1 MASPAAS
8 TSKQRDEY
16 CCVPFCNG
24 NARTNKELSFHHI
37 PSEKKMLT
45 RKQWIVAI
53 RRDEG
58 EFFKIGGNTVVCS
71 KHFKKEDYRWT
82 PNRKCLKPEAVP
94 SVFDWKLNESSRK
107 APTSRQSL
115 FKKMKVDD
123 REDEDEMVVE
133 DSVCEVHNS
142 QSVDHENDMSCDS
155 NIHADCLEK
164 IEKLEHVVQQKDSE
178 LKDKTYELAS
188 LNQKLQM
195 ERFGVTRFSYDH
207 EMIEFYTG
215 FPTFDLF
222 LIFYS
227 AIKPTATRMK
237 TVYYKSSE
245 EPSNRGRPKSMDPID
260 ELFMFLCRLRCGF
273 LTEDLSVRFNIHAST
288 VSRKIITWTNYLYF
302 ILGGINIW
310 PSRGK
315 IMEHMPQDFKLL
327 YPSTRVI
334 IDCTE
339 IFTERPSS
347 LALASKTF
355 SSYKSHNTWKGLVG
369 ISPHGAITF
378 ISALYSGCMSDIEI
392 TKHSG
397 LIDLLEPGDQIMA
410 DKGFI
415 LNKLL
420 KDTGV
425 SIATPHFLCSD
436 GQFTPSQIEDNQK
449 IASLRIHVERHIKRA
464 KEYRLLQYT
473 VPLSLAGSVNQLWT
487 VANLLTLF
495 RRPLIKQKN

>member
-1 MASPAAS
+1 MASPASS
-8 TSKQRDEY
+8 TSKKRDEY

-53 RRDEG
+53 RRDEDWR
-58 EFFKIGGNTVVCS
+58 NTVVCS

-107 APTSRQSL
+107 APTPRQSL

-123 REDEDEMVVE
+123 REDGHEMVVE
-133 DSVCEVHNS
+133 ESVCEVHNS
-142 QSVDHENDMSCDS
+142 QSVEHENEMSCDS
-155 NIHADCLEK
+155 NIHAGCLEK

-195 ERFGVTRFSYDH
+195 ERFGVTRFSFDH

-227 AIKPTATRMK
+227 VIKPTVTRMK

-260 ELFMFLCRLRCGF
+260 ELFMFLCK
-273 LTEDLSVRFNIHAST
+273 V
-288 VSRKIITWTNYLYF
+288 W
-302 ILGGINIW
+302 
-310 PSRGK
+310 
-315 IMEHMPQDFKLL
+315 
-327 YPSTRVI
+327 
-334 IDCTE
+334 
-339 IFTERPSS
+339 
-347 LALASKTF
+347 F
-355 SSYKSHNTWKGLVG
+355 S
-369 ISPHGAITF
+369 
-378 ISALYSGCMSDIEI
+378 D
-392 TKHSG
+392 
-397 LIDLLEPGDQIMA
+397 
-410 DKGFI
+410 
-415 LNKLL
+415 
-420 KDTGV
+420 
-425 SIATPHFLCSD
+425 
-436 GQFTPSQIEDNQK
+436 
-449 IASLRIHVERHIKRA
+449 
-464 KEYRLLQYT
+464 
-473 VPLSLAGSVNQLWT
+473 
-487 VANLLTLF
+487 
-495 RRPLIKQKN
+495 

>member
-1 MASPAAS
+1 MASPASS

-107 APTSRQSL
+107 APTPRQSL

-123 REDEDEMVVE
+123 REDGHEMVVE
-133 DSVCEVHNS
+133 ESVCEVHNS
-142 QSVDHENDMSCDS
+142 QSVEHENEMSCDS
-155 NIHADCLEK
+155 NIHAGCLEK
-164 IEKLEHVVQQKDSE
+164 IEKLEHEVQQKDSE

-195 ERFGVTRFSYDH
+195 ERFGVTRFSFDH

-227 AIKPTATRMK
+227 VIKPTATRMK

-245 EPSNRGRPKSMDPID
+245 EPSNRGRPKLMDPID
-260 ELFMFLCRLRCGF
+260 ELFMFLSLISG
-273 LTEDLSVRFNIHAST
+273 LVG
-288 VSRKIITWTNYLYF
+288 VKV
-302 ILGGINIW
+302 
-310 PSRGK
+310 
-315 IMEHMPQDFKLL
+315 MEHMPQDFKLQ
-327 YPSTRVI
+327 YPNTRVI

-397 LIDLLEPGDQIMA
+397 LIELLEPGDQIMA

>member
-1 MASPAAS
+1 
-8 TSKQRDEY
+8 
-16 CCVPFCNG
+16 
-24 NARTNKELSFHHI
+24 
-37 PSEKKMLT
+37 
-45 RKQWIVAI
+45 
-53 RRDEG
+53 
-58 EFFKIGGNTVVCS
+58 
-71 KHFKKEDYRWT
+71 
-82 PNRKCLKPEAVP
+82 
-94 SVFDWKLNESSRK
+94 
-107 APTSRQSL
+107 
-115 FKKMKVDD
+115 
-123 REDEDEMVVE
+123 MVVE
-133 DSVCEVHNS
+133 ESVCEVHNS
-142 QSVDHENDMSCDS
+142 QSVEHENDMSCDS

-195 ERFGVTRFSYDH
+195 ERFGVTRFSFDH

-227 AIKPTATRMK
+227 VIKPTATRMK
-237 TVYYKSSE
+237 TVYYKSSD

-260 ELFMFLCRLRCGF
+260 ELFMFLCKLRCGF

-310 PSRGK
+310 PSRSK

-327 YPSTRVI
+327 YPNTRVI

-369 ISPHGAITF
+369 ISPHGAITLF
-378 ISALYSGCMSDIEI
+378 LHY
-392 TKHSG
+392 
-397 LIDLLEPGDQIMA
+397 
-410 DKGFI
+410 I
-415 LNKLL
+415 L
-420 KDTGV
+420 DV
-425 SIATPHFLCSD
+425 C
-436 GQFTPSQIEDNQK
+436 
-449 IASLRIHVERHIKRA
+449 
-464 KEYRLLQYT
+464 
-473 VPLSLAGSVNQLWT
+473 
-487 VANLLTLF
+487 LT
-495 RRPLIKQKN
+495 

>member
-207 EMIEFYTG
+207 EMIEFLYW
-215 FPTFDLF
+215 
-222 LIFYS
+222 I
-227 AIKPTATRMK
+227 
-237 TVYYKSSE
+237 
-245 EPSNRGRPKSMDPID
+245 SN
-260 ELFMFLCRLRCGF
+260 F
-273 LTEDLSVRFNIHAST
+273 
-288 VSRKIITWTNYLYF
+288 
-302 ILGGINIW
+302 
-310 PSRGK
+310 
-315 IMEHMPQDFKLL
+315 
-327 YPSTRVI
+327 
-334 IDCTE
+334 
-339 IFTERPSS
+339 
-347 LALASKTF
+347 
-355 SSYKSHNTWKGLVG
+355 
-369 ISPHGAITF
+369 
-378 ISALYSGCMSDIEI
+378 
-392 TKHSG
+392 
-397 LIDLLEPGDQIMA
+397 
-410 DKGFI
+410 
-415 LNKLL
+415 
-420 KDTGV
+420 
-425 SIATPHFLCSD
+425 
-436 GQFTPSQIEDNQK
+436 
-449 IASLRIHVERHIKRA
+449 
-464 KEYRLLQYT
+464 
-473 VPLSLAGSVNQLWT
+473 
-487 VANLLTLF
+487 
-495 RRPLIKQKN
+495 